1 MTFRKLVDGTFEA
14 ITAFLIV
21 GMVLLT
27 LLQVITRYGLNAG
40 FELTEELARLDLIY
54 LTFFGSVVALRRRE
68 HLRIETLVNALP
80 VRSRKFILVA
90 VDIASVAVLAIVVW
104 QGVPLLR
111 RFWSLQSAALGWP
124 TTFFYLPVVF
134 GCLVMMIYFFF
145 DAVARMSGNGKEQM
159 HREGEPQ

>member
-1 MTFRKLVDGTFEA
+1 MTIRKLVDGTFEA

-21 GMVLLT
+21 GMVVLT

-40 FELTEELARLDLIY
+40 FEWTEELARLDLIY

-80 VRSRKFILVA
+80 VRSRKFTLVA
-90 VDIASVAVLAIVVW
+90 VDVASVAVLAIVVW

-124 TTFFYLPVVF
+124 TTFFYFPVVF
-134 GCLVMMIYFFF
+134 GCLVMMIYFCF
-145 DAVARMSGNGKEQM
+145 DVVAVMSGNGKEEM
-159 HREGEPQ
+159 HRDGVPP

>member
-21 GMVLLT
+21 GMVVLT

-40 FELTEELARLDLIY
+40 FEWTEELARLDLIY

-80 VRSRKFILVA
+80 VPSRKFILVA

-134 GCLVMMIYFFF
+134 GCLVMMIYFCF
-145 DAVARMSGNGKEQM
+145 DAVSRISGNGKERM
-159 HREGEPQ
+159 HREGELR